1 MKRILAFVC
10 AVLSLSSLLYAQDV
24 QVDKEGK
31 LWLERNTEP
40 AEANVTG
47 VWSNE
52 EWGDVTLD
60 QLQGGRTITGDG
72 DLWKIDG
79 VVSGKKASLLFSRM
93 GKVEFSAVLDLQ
105 QEDTLDGMYANRLI
119 TADKPGQKKMVL
131 KRTPKSVVRPALG
144 AENETARIVIYMKRS
159 QGGPGVFLDG
169 RQLVWMDKGYISF
182 RVDPGPH
189 EMYIRGAGFGS
200 GGPYNDPVKLDARAG
215 ETHFYEAGRWGTW
228 IKYWQLRTRPEDDR
242 VKDMKEQKP
251 LNAKFV
257 LMDSIVSLDPVPG
270 T

>member
-79 VVSGKKASLLFSRM
+79 VVSGKC
-93 GKVEFSAVLDLQ
+93 
-105 QEDTLDGMYANRLI
+105 
-119 TADKPGQKKMVL
+119 
-131 KRTPKSVVRPALG
+131 
-144 AENETARIVIYMKRS
+144 
-159 QGGPGVFLDG
+159 
-169 RQLVWMDKGYISF
+169 
-182 RVDPGPH
+182 
-189 EMYIRGAGFGS
+189 
-200 GGPYNDPVKLDARAG
+200 
-215 ETHFYEAGRWGTW
+215 
-228 IKYWQLRTRPEDDR
+228 
-242 VKDMKEQKP
+242 
-251 LNAKFV
+251 
-257 LMDSIVSLDPVPG
+257 
-270 T
+270 